1 MTIHIPREFRCEVKI
16 GAKSKDG
23 LVALLCDLA
32 EHLKDKIPE
41 SLERLRITGVAGP
54 DGSEIKIVK
63 SPIEVVTELGGG
75 KADE

>member
-16 GAKSKDG
+16 GAKSLDG
-23 LVALLCDLA
+23 LSDLLSDLA
-32 EHLKDKIPE
+32 LFIGTKIDGN
-41 SLERLRITGVAGP
+41 LERLRVTGVAGP

-75 KADE
+75 NDG